1 MNTNKLWLSL
11 LAFFLMTMLSAQT
24 ITGVVLDD
32 ESKEPLLGANV
43 LVKGT
48 NIGASSDIKGNFT
61 LKTTQKKGTLVVSFV
76 SFQTK
81 EVPFTIVNG
90 KATLKITLLPEAEEL
105 TGVTITGNALMD
117 IAKERK
123 TPVAVSTIRASE
135 IVTKLGNQEFP
146 ELLNRPPSV

>member
-11 LAFFLMTMLSAQT
+11 LAFFLMTTLSAQT

-61 LKTTQKKGTLVVSFV
+61 LKTTQKKGTLVSF
-76 SFQTK
+76 FC
-81 EVPFTIVNG
+81 
-90 KATLKITLLPEAEEL
+90 
-105 TGVTITGNALMD
+105 
-117 IAKERK
+117 
-123 TPVAVSTIRASE
+123 
-135 IVTKLGNQEFP
+135 EFP
-146 ELLNRPPSV
+146 D

>member
-1 MNTNKLWLSL
+1 MNTNRLWLSL
-11 LAFFLMTMLSAQT
+11 LAFFLMTTLSAQT

-48 NIGASSDIKGNFT
+48 NIGSSSYIKANYI
-61 LKTTQKKGTLVVSFV
+61 LKTTQKNGTLVVSFV

-90 KATLKITLLPEAEEL
+90 KQ
-105 TGVTITGNALMD
+105 
-117 IAKERK
+117 R
-123 TPVAVSTIRASE
+123 
-135 IVTKLGNQEFP
+135 
-146 ELLNRPPSV
+146 